1 MRPAAR
7 LLLLLVSL
15 QLGMA
20 IHGRELKPEDEVVF
34 YPTMAW
40 RAGTGWVAEV
50 HASVFELKPRPVL
63 MPLLRSALG
72 IHEAELGPQ
81 QIALFHQRARDFLA
95 DNERGRDLTID
106 LAGRRVHLKRSP
118 ANGHVR
124 SLLVLTDAEVKRAA
138 GLSNRLALHLVADN
152 RPVPAAGGEIQL
164 VSDTGWSV
172 ISDIDDTIKISVVSN
187 RHELLLNTFCREF
200 RAVPG
205 MAELYRS
212 CARQTNVVFHY
223 VSASPWQLY
232 RPLGEFVEKE
242 RFPKGTFHLKQF
254 RVKDTSFF
262 DLFTSPERYKTE
274 TISVLLERFPHRQF
288 VLVGD
293 SGEKDPEAYGA
304 LARKYPKQVARILI
318 RDVSGEATTAP
329 RYRQAFRDVPAGK
342 WMLFK
347 NPAAVP
353 ANFLSGAAD
362 LKSPGEANPKDAP
375 SSLKA
380 VHLRCE
386 YLENPLGIDTLKPQL
401 GWLLESSGHNQRQ
414 SAYQVLVASTP
425 ERLAANRGDLWDSG
439 RVTSD
444 ESVHVVYAGQ
454 PLGSR
459 ARCWWKVRVWDA
471 TGKPSDWSEPASW
484 EMGLLEPKAWQARWI
499 GSGPITEPRPPQGF
513 FTSTNQLTALGTTVE
528 HDGRSTLLRKT
539 FVAPK
544 AIRSARVYVT
554 GLGYYELFCNGQRV
568 GDQVLNPA
576 VSNYRQ
582 WVYYDTYDL
591 TAQLRRGT
599 NALGLSLG
607 NGWYNSYPKWWD
619 VYRMPWFGAKR
630 ALLQL
635 QVEYVDGS
643 GEVIVSD
650 GSWRISPGP
659 VVAACVYD
667 GETYDATLEQPG
679 WDTPEFNAAA
689 WQPAEVM
696 EAPGGELVAQ
706 SMPPIRVVKTL
717 RPVSVTEPKAG
728 VYVFDLGQ
736 NFAGWVRL
744 KATGPRGTRLTLRY
758 AEDLSAHGTLDL
770 TSNERALA
778 TDVYVMKGGGPEVY
792 EPRFTFHGFR
802 FVEVTGYPG
811 RPTVGDLKGCVVHT
825 DARTAGLFAPSPVCS
840 PVISRI
846 HKATE
851 WAQRSNLMGYPMD
864 CPQRDERLGWFGD
877 AMVSMEEA
885 MYNFELPAFYRLWL
899 DGVRRS
905 QNPTNGDISI
915 ISPRPYVPDEPDPT
929 WSSAYLV
936 MNWQYYVHYG
946 DRRFLESQ
954 FDAMC
959 RYVDYLGTQATNHIL
974 PKYWIGDW
982 GTIVEGW
989 KEGEPVS
996 VATAFYYYDCTIL
1009 ARAARVL
1016 GRPQDAEKYQRLA
1029 DEIKAA
1035 YQQAFYDPQRH
1046 QYEQG
1051 TLFSNAFPLF
1061 LGLPEPADRPA
1072 ILTNIL
1078 ATLERRQGH
1087 FEVGV
1092 LGAKYLIDALTDQGR
1107 ADVAFKLATQTG
1119 HPSWAHMLEDGRT
1132 TLSEFWDLHGSH
1144 NHVMMG
1150 SIDGWFYRVLAGI
1163 QPDPERPGF
1172 RHIVIKPFI
1181 PEPVDMGGAG
1191 TETLRGP
1198 IILMWGKQSNT
1209 LDLTVRIPVNT
1220 TATVQVPAA
1229 PEALVECTPP
1239 ARPVRR
1245 EAGAAVFQIG
1255 SGEWQ
1260 FRVTPVEA
1268 H

>member
-1 MRPAAR
+1 MRFATRFAF
-7 LLLLLVSL
+7 LLTAVA
-15 QLGMA
+15 LGCA
-20 IHGRELKPEDEVVF
+20 LHGRELKPADEVVF

-40 RAGTGWVAEV
+40 PAGTGWVAEV
-50 HASVFELKPRPVL
+50 HASVFELKSRPVL
-63 MPLLRSALG
+63 MPLLRRALG

-81 QIALFHQRARDFLA
+81 EIDLFHQRARDFLA
-95 DNERGRDLTID
+95 DNERGRDLTVE
-106 LAGRRVHLKRSP
+106 LAGRRFHLKRSP

-124 SLLVLTDAEVKRAA
+124 SRLVLTDAEVQRAA
-138 GLSNRLALHLVADN
+138 GTSNRLGLRLIADI
-152 RPVPAAGGEIQL
+152 PPGTAKAGEIQL
-164 VSDTGWSV
+164 VTDTGWSV
-172 ISDIDDTIKISVVSN
+172 VSDIDDTIKISHVAN

-205 MAELYRS
+205 MATLYQNW
-212 CARQTNVVFHY
+212 AHQTNVAFHY

-232 RPLGEFVEKE
+232 RPLAEFIERE

-304 LARKYPKQVARILI
+304 LARKYPGQIARILI
-318 RDVSGEATTAP
+318 RDVSGEPATAP
-329 RYRQAFRDVPAGK
+329 RYRQAFRDVPAEK
-342 WMLFK
+342 WLLFK
-347 NPAAVP
+347 SPAVVPTGLLSKATQPGAPSNP
-353 ANFLSGAAD
+353 LSQ
-362 LKSPGEANPKDAP
+362 DAP
-375 SSLKA
+375 SSLKP

-386 YLENPLGIDTLKPQL
+386 YLENPLGIDARTPQL
-401 GWLLESSGHNQRQ
+401 GWLLESPGHNQRQ
-414 SAYQVLVASTP
+414 SAYQILVASTP
-425 ERLAANRGDLWDSG
+425 ERLAAHQGDLWDSG
-439 RVTSD
+439 RVASD
-444 ESVHVVYAGQ
+444 ESVHVAYAGQ
-454 PLGSR
+454 PLASR
-459 ARCWWKVRVWDA
+459 ERCWWQVRVWDA
-471 TGKPSDWSEPASW
+471 TGKSSDWSEPASW
-484 EMGLLEPKAWQARWI
+484 EMGLLGAKEWQARWI
-499 GSGPITEPRPPQGF
+499 GSGPVTEPRPPQGF
-513 FTSTNQLTALGTTVE
+513 FTSTNQLTALGATVE

-554 GLGYYELFCNGQRV
+554 GLGYYELFCNGRRV

-582 WVYYDTYDL
+582 WVYYDTYDV
-591 TAQLRRGT
+591 TAQLRTGT

-619 VYRMPWFGAKR
+619 VYRMPGFGAKR
-630 ALLQL
+630 TLLQL
-635 QVEYVDGS
+635 HVEYADGS

-650 GSWRISPGP
+650 GSWKTSPGP

-679 WDTPEFNAAA
+679 WDAAEFDASQ
-689 WQPAEVM
+689 WQPAHVVEP
-696 EAPGGELVAQ
+696 PGGELVAQ

-717 RPVSVTEPKAG
+717 RPVSVAEPKAG

-736 NFAGWVRL
+736 NVAGWVRL
-744 KATGPRGTRLTLRY
+744 KATGPRGTRITLRY
-758 AEDLSAHGTLDL
+758 AEDLSAHGNLDV

-802 FVEVTGYPG
+802 FVEVAGYPG
-811 RPTVGDLKGCVVHT
+811 KPTADSLEGCVVHT
-825 DARTAGLFAPSPVCS
+825 DARMAGLFGCVNPLVN
-840 PVISRI
+840 RI

-864 CPQRDERLGWFGD
+864 CPQRDERLGWLGD

-899 DGVRRS
+899 EGVRRS

-996 VATAFYYYDCTIL
+996 VATAFYYYDSTIL

-1016 GRPQDAEKYQRLA
+1016 GRTREAEKYQRLA
-1029 DEIKAA
+1029 DEIKIA
-1035 YQQAFYDPQRH
+1035 YQRAFYDPQRH

-1061 LGLPEPADRPA
+1061 LGLPDPAERPA

-1087 FEVGV
+1087 FDVGV

-1107 ADVAFKLATQTG
+1107 ADVANRLATQTG

-1163 QPDPERPGF
+1163 QPDPEQPGF
-1172 RHIVIKPFI
+1172 RHFVIKPFI
-1181 PEPVDMGGAG
+1181 PEPVDVGGAG
-1191 TETLRGP
+1191 TGTLRGP
-1198 IILMWGKQSNT
+1198 ILLMWCKQSNT

-1220 TATVQVPAA
+1220 TATVHVPAA
-1229 PEALVECTPP
+1229 ADALVECTPP
-1239 ARPVRR
+1239 AKPVRR
-1245 EAGAAVFQIG
+1245 EAGAAVFELG